1 MAGDACFS
9 FLLVSKVC
17 SVYLYVRAN
26 YSSNGKYSIVSIL
39 FLLDTKYVGM
49 LSVVLCLDRGL
60 SLIMSPGIW
69 HYQGLWFLVSHNYF
83 HRFLNILS
91 WLISTSFYLSRLLG
105 SSKVVFFV
113 FCDLDCGEGGGGYCH
128 LYGLYGYVLLWGIWM
143 GKWIRRVMHVCKLS
157 QVPIQCQCCLM
168 IGLFP
173 RCLLLPGS
181 GRGGRGPDPA
191 FLHPI
196 LFFITFSLPRTPLP
210 PPPPPPT
217 GLGAG

>member
-1 MAGDACFS
+1 MKF
-9 FLLVSKVC
+9 
-17 SVYLYVRAN
+17 
-26 YSSNGKYSIVSIL
+26 
-39 FLLDTKYVGM
+39 VGM
-49 LSVVLCLDRGL
+49 LSVALCLDRGL

-69 HYQGLWFLVSHNYF
+69 HYQGLWFLVSYNYF

-113 FCDLDCGEGGGGYCH
+113 FCDLDCGEEGGGYCH

-168 IGLFP
+168 IGLFSP
-173 RCLLLPGS
+173 LSLTTRVWKGWEGSWSCL
-181 GRGGRGPDPA
+181 PA
-191 FLHPI
+191 SHTIFHHFLSPPH
-196 LFFITFSLPRTPLP
+196 P
-210 PPPPPPT
+210 PPLPPPT